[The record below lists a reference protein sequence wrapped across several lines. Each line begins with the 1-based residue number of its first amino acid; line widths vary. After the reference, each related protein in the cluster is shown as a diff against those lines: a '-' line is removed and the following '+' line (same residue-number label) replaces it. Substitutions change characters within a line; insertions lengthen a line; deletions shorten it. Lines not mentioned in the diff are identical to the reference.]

1 MSQFKFPPEVRFN
14 EKIQVLYYKA
24 VDLSEMP
31 DYLQFAR
38 DRLRF
43 KRRIRPVNSQIG
55 YIFIQYTDV
64 LFKIYWKTL
73 KMDKIYEKLEEI
85 VKAMND
91 LKELLDIKKRELEI
105 IEAFDARWKMDA
117 AFRRSNFF
125 RQDAN
130 MSTMD

>member
-1 MSQFKFPPEVRFN
+1 
-14 EKIQVLYYKA
+14 
-24 VDLSEMP
+24 
-31 DYLQFAR
+31 
-38 DRLRF
+38 
-43 KRRIRPVNSQIG
+43 
-55 YIFIQYTDV
+55 
-64 LFKIYWKTL
+64 
-73 KMDKIYEKLEEI
+73 MDTIYEKFEEI

-117 AFRRSNFF
+117 AFRRCNFF